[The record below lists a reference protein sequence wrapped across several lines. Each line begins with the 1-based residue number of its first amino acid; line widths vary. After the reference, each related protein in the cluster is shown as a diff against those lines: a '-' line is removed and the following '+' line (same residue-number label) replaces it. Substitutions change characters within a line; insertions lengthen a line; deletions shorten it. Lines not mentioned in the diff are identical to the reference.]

1 MIHGQT
7 LDPRNPDA
15 RIQRVG
21 ASETSFC
28 ARAPRPW
35 ASAVAPSPS
44 SSAKMMRRPFVMDST
59 LIQASGVQRWGEE
72 QAPGGPGGHQQRLG
86 LFTAQAEW
94 EAACSQEQRLSAES
108 CKVWGAQLPTQ
119 PALLQMQRL
128 ETEERPIGTS
138 ELATACIFWLRLR
151 TTTRGSLARPSKH

>member
-1 MIHGQT
+1 
-7 LDPRNPDA
+7 
-15 RIQRVG
+15 
-21 ASETSFC
+21 
-28 ARAPRPW
+28 
-35 ASAVAPSPS
+35 
-44 SSAKMMRRPFVMDST
+44 MDST

-128 ETEERPIGTS
+128 ETEERPIGLS
-138 ELATACIFWLRLR
+138 VIGHAMHFLVEVKDYNKGIL
-151 TTTRGSLARPSKH
+151 G